1 MGLASKKRHEV
12 DGECL
17 QIDDDEEPDSSDR
30 SRSDRIGPSGR
41 MVEVG
46 HKW

>member
-1 MGLASKKRHEV
+1 MGLVSKKRQDV

-30 SRSDRIGPSGR
+30 SRSDRIGPVGR
-41 MVEVG
+41 IVEVE